1 MLRRGGHYVCPKR
14 IRHGSRGQ
22 TLLPFGRNNCVPTKT
37 VSFRVVG
44 VFRALNQESATI
56 SEICGKQ
63 NPSCGF
69 GHPQGVSPT
78 ANEICRIL
86 ICEDL

>member
-1 MLRRGGHYVCPKR
+1 MLRRGRPCVCPKS

-22 TLLPFGRNNCVPTKT
+22 TLIPLFYILKHKT